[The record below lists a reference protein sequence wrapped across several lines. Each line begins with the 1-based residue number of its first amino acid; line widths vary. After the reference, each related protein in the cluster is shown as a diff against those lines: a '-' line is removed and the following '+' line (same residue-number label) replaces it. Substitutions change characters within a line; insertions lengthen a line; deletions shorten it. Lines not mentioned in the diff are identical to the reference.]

1 MAEKSADRKFCDNRD
16 YGNIHIK
23 LAFGLFIASVAIQG
37 IGSLTQTMAPQY
49 FDLTGFG
56 QLSIGVKNTM
66 VLWCVPLTELY
77 RFLKELH

>member
-37 IGSLTQTMAPQY
+37 IDSPQY
-49 FDLTGFG
+49 FDLTGFDPHFDPTR
-56 QLSIGVKNTM
+56 I
-66 VLWCVPLTELY
+66 
-77 RFLKELH
+77 

>member
-37 IGSLTQTMAPQY
+37 IGSTTQIMAPQY

-56 QLSIGVKNTM
+56 
-66 VLWCVPLTELY
+66 
-77 RFLKELH
+77 

>member
-1 MAEKSADRKFCDNRD
+1 MSEFLNHGQINSKMAEKSADRKFCDNRD

-37 IGSLTQTMAPQY
+37 IGSTTQIMAPQY

-56 QLSIGVKNTM
+56 
-66 VLWCVPLTELY
+66 
-77 RFLKELH
+77 

>member
-37 IGSLTQTMAPQY
+37 IDSPMAPQY
-49 FDLTGFG
+49 FDLTGFDPH
-56 QLSIGVKNTM
+56 LDPTRI
-66 VLWCVPLTELY
+66 Y
-77 RFLKELH
+77 RFLRGYLDEQ

>member
-1 MAEKSADRKFCDNRD
+1 MAEKSADTKFCDNRD

-56 QLSIGVKNTM
+56 QLSIGVKNTSTCER
-66 VLWCVPLTELY
+66 VDT
-77 RFLKELH
+77 FFS